1 MQILFILPLTE
12 ILIVIYCFGTGL
24 FLNNLLFFKNKQI
37 KNYSEVCI
45 YGFLLTLIFAQ
56 IINLITPIKEI
67 YFWIF
72 LTLSIINIY
81 KNKFLTKSF
90 LNWLFKIFIIFLILT
105 PFKFVIKGH
114 DDLYY
119 HLAKINII
127 ESHKIIFGIAN
138 FYESFA
144 FTNGWSHVGGFFN
157 FFFGSEKNIYLV
169 SFVFFILTINTL
181 YNYYKRTDDYNI
193 KLFNL
198 ISIVFLCLKFYRLQ
212 EFGNDL
218 QSILLIFLIF
228 NLYFDFLKRN
238 SYDDVLIKKILLYST
253 FATLFKIHG
262 VLINL
267 LLIIFIFE
275 IKKFIKKDYFKI
287 YAFILISYLCTFS
300 TSFINSG
307 CFLFP
312 FENTC
317 FGSNKISW
325 SSKENIKNTNLE
337 AYNKGYEK
345 YSQKNIP
352 EVMSMGEWV
361 NDFNWALFHFTSK
374 NFYKPFLKSIF
385 ILFLIFFILLKF
397 CNYKIYKPKKKE
409 IFFLFISLII
419 IIIWLIKIPLM
430 RASGYGYVVCFLIF
444 LFFSFVNIINFK
456 NLKKLH
462 YTLLL
467 ITIVP
472 LLLLNINRIYKEQ
485 RKYETNNTFFFLE
498 KYGKNGTL
506 SMYKEFNSFIGSSK
520 IENKFNYFI
529 LKKF

>member
-1 MQILFILPLTE
+1 M
-12 ILIVIYCFGTGL
+12 
-24 FLNNLLFFKNKQI
+24 
-37 KNYSEVCI
+37 
-45 YGFLLTLIFAQ
+45 
-56 IINLITPIKEI
+56 
-67 YFWIF
+67 
-72 LTLSIINIY
+72 
-81 KNKFLTKSF
+81 
-90 LNWLFKIFIIFLILT
+90 
-105 PFKFVIKGH
+105 
-114 DDLYY
+114 
-119 HLAKINII
+119 
-127 ESHKIIFGIAN
+127 
-138 FYESFA
+138 
-144 FTNGWSHVGGFFN
+144 
-157 FFFGSEKNIYLV
+157 
-169 SFVFFILTINTL
+169 
-181 YNYYKRTDDYNI
+181 
-193 KLFNL
+193 
-198 ISIVFLCLKFYRLQ
+198 KFYRLQ

-228 NLYFDFLKRN
+228 NLYYEFLKKN

-262 VLINL
+262 ILINL

-275 IKKFIKKDYFKI
+275 IKRFIKKDYFKI
-287 YAFILISYLCTFS
+287 YVFILFSYLCTFS

-325 SSKENIKNTNLE
+325 SSKENINNTNLE

-345 YSQKNIP
+345 YSQKNTL
-352 EVMSMGEWV
+352 EVMSLDEWV
-361 NDFNWALFHFTSK
+361 NDFNWASFHFTSK

-397 CNYKIYKPKKKE
+397 CNVKIYKPKKKE

-430 RASGYGYVVCFLIF
+430 RASGYGYVMCFLIF
-444 LFFSFVNIINFK
+444 LFCTFVNVINFK
-456 NLKKLH
+456 NSRKLH

-472 LLLLNINRIYKEQ
+472 LLLLNISRIYKEQ
-485 RKYETNNTFFFLE
+485 KKYETDNTFFFSE

-506 SMYKEFNSFIGSSK
+506 SMYKEFDSFIGSSK
-520 IENKFNYFI
+520 IEKKFNYSI
-529 LKKF
+529 IKNLNLLNY